1 MSKSV
6 SIQLISNG
14 EGEVLVF
21 INGQPYNGVYFCE
34 NDLHDGLKRLL
45 EKYLVKY
52 QSSEVTKE
60 DLPF

>member
-1 MSKSV
+1 MSKLV

-34 NDLHDGLKRLL
+34 NSLSTELEQLL
-45 EKYLVKY
+45 EKHLVKY
-52 QSSEVTKE
+52 KTEEEK
-60 DLPF
+60 LPF